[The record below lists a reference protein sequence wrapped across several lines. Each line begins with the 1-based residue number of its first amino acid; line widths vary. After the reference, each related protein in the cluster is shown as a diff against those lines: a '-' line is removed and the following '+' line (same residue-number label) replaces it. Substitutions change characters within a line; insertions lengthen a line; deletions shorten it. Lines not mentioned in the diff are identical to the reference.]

1 MDILEKL
8 KALLGKVEELHD
20 ELLDLIDEIEE
31 IEIDELDEDEV
42 DEDDLEA
49 FEVELTDDMMSDK
62 DIH

>member
-1 MDILEKL
+1 MDILQKL
-8 KALLGKVEELHD
+8 KALLEKVEGLHD

-31 IEIDELDEDEV
+31 VEIVELDDD

-49 FEVELTDDMMSDK
+49 FEVEFDDDMLSDK